1 MTLQE
6 LTEIHADTHA
16 ALSPWKIKQVR
27 AALGRVR
34 TYERGNMDLKDAI
47 EVVFTCLATSATD
60 YPSIVLAATD
70 AKMERI
76 LNGKESPISAM
87 REIVSLDVSAVLSQ
101 VLVFRPTGGLMA
113 IFRNGTVKHWGDAKG
128 ANEAIVWPLGC
139 IEKLAAVHNAEAQ
152 KRVDEILNQSKK

>member
-1 MTLQE
+1 MTLQQ
-6 LTEIHADTHA
+6 LMDIHDNTHA

-34 TYERGNMDLKDAI
+34 PYERGNMDLKDAI

-60 YPSIVLAATD
+60 YPGIVLAATD

-76 LNGKESPISAM
+76 LNGKQSPISAM
-87 REIVSLDVSAVLSQ
+87 QELVRLDVSDLLLQ

-113 IFRNGTVKHWGDAKG
+113 IFRNGTAKHWGNTEDAS
-128 ANEAIVWPLGC
+128 EAVVWPLPC
-139 IEKLAAVHNAEAQ
+139 IERLAAVHREETQ
-152 KRVDEILNQSKK
+152 KRVNDILNDNK